1 MRSILYDIFTF
12 LSIGLALNGTKHYI
26 VILHKY
32 TYASLFDVFTIQLNK
47 MNIPTYQQQLFPEPI
62 PLDGSADNNNYDSA
76 TEQKQTQDAGQL
88 LMPLNPSLSINSD
101 NDINNTTMSPTA
113 NNTNLCDNDN
123 GGESNFYSNVYQQID
138 CFSTNMTHELQ
149 ELEQL
154 LGADVLELLN
164 DPNDYDEDIDDS
176 VSKDGQVDS
185 SENNNVDGCDASMRR
200 LSIAG
205 HGPLTEES
213 VAKVHA
219 VSSYVKELLK
229 DDSYR
234 SNNSNDELVDILED
248 TDKEKDSGD
257 EEDRKQSQSPTTPS
271 SAEDKN
277 VLLNV
282 EYNKKVHDEIEQPIL
297 TEIQSLVYEDV
308 KKDMDRAVLN
318 GKDKKVD
325 CDDASSQLV
334 KLAESQSTK
343 SIDDKEAA
351 DSEGLNDTP
360 VAEDEDVV
368 STNDEEDAV
377 STIDDRKEKEDLV
390 LDGEVESSEQ
400 PSELTEQLKAKPVAL
415 DSKKEN
421 KINERKPPTP
431 VTEPSSV
438 GDETDVSHREVK
450 EGDINDDKDMNEE
463 EGVNGIGLS
472 VDKPETSVKKQT
484 TAKQIDMTW
493 NKSPVTTKTTKQP
506 TEGAGSDRK
515 EAKQNKGNSHS
526 QKDELEKSTKQ
537 QTSKLIDM
545 TRNVQ
550 RRSPK
555 PPKKQSA
562 KMIDM
567 TRNVNK
573 TPRSDASPTAASV
586 KKRNSDECA
595 DKTIVESS
603 NSESADISTKKE
615 PKLIDM
621 KRNGGRNTPN
631 KLTNNNKKKRQEREK
646 AAQEAPPKQPPTVK
660 KIDPSQTKPQDD
672 FKHAPPTS
680 EGNGGSQTVK
690 PQAAKLIDMKPRR
703 KVESRQKNNDESKSN
718 SSGEKSQSKKAPSQ
732 QRPSTNGQQ
741 GRGSN
746 YSTPVNGTSG
756 RGPFDRRR
764 EQVPNSMQ
772 IETTKISTSKKE
784 TLTNALARP
793 NRSPIISEKS
803 PIRSA
808 RDSNRSSKRG
818 ESRSVIRDPSKIPK
832 PPERKQIMDPR
843 RNNTGRQKTN
853 NRVDNESASSKLTYQ
868 LSARQ
873 KKQIQESLDRAKR
886 NFLLSL

>member
-1 MRSILYDIFTF
+1 
-12 LSIGLALNGTKHYI
+12 
-26 VILHKY
+26 
-32 TYASLFDVFTIQLNK
+32 
-47 MNIPTYQQQLFPEPI
+47 MNCPTPYFCPPPI
-62 PLDGSADNNNYDSA
+62 PLDGSSAAADNNYDTA

-101 NDINNTTMSPTA
+101 NDINNTTMSPTT
-113 NNTNLCDNDN
+113 TNVNSN
-123 GGESNFYSNVYQQID
+123 GGESDFYSNVYQQID
-138 CFSTNMTHELQ
+138 CFSTNMETELQ

-164 DPNDYDEDIDDS
+164 DPNDYDEDIDDNEE
-176 VSKDGQVDS
+176 VDIDGKVG
-185 SENNNVDGCDASMRR
+185 ENTDNMDGCDVSMKR

-234 SNNSNDELVDILED
+234 SNHGDTLDDDIDE
-248 TDKEKDSGD
+248 EKDSG
-257 EEDRKQSQSPTTPS
+257 EELDRKQSQSPTTPS

-277 VLLNV
+277 VLLNG
-282 EYNKKVHDEIEQPIL
+282 EHNKKVHDKIEQPVL
-297 TEIQSLVYEDV
+297 TESQCSEDKDV
-308 KKDMDRAVLN
+308 KKECDELN
-318 GKDKKVD
+318 GKDVKVD
-325 CDDASSQLV
+325 CDASNEPAQL
-334 KLAESQSTK
+334 LAEPQSTK
-343 SIDDKEAA
+343 SIDDKETVE
-351 DSEGLNDTP
+351 SEGLNDTP
-360 VAEDEDVV
+360 VAEDDKVV
-368 STNDEEDAV
+368 STNDEEDTGALE
-377 STIDDRKEKEDLV
+377 SDIKENKDVV
-390 LDGEVESSEQ
+390 LDGEAESSEQ
-400 PSELTEQLKAKPVAL
+400 PSEFIEPLKATPVAL

-421 KINERKPPTP
+421 KVNERKSLTP

-438 GDETDVSHREVK
+438 EDKISDKKTKEEDTVDTDK
-450 EGDINDDKDMNEE
+450 DINEKK
-463 EGVNGIGLS
+463 GVNGIDS
-472 VDKPETSVKKQT
+472 KPETSVKKQT

-506 TEGAGSDRK
+506 TEGVDRGGK

-526 QKDELEKSTKQ
+526 QKDELEKNTKQ

-573 TPRSDASPTAASV
+573 TPRSEASPAAASV
-586 KKRNSDECA
+586 KKDNPDESA

-680 EGNGGSQTVK
+680 EGSGGSQIMK

-718 SSGEKSQSKKAPSQ
+718 SSGEKSQSKKPPSQ
-732 QRPSTNGQQ
+732 QRPPTNGQQ

-746 YSTPVNGTSG
+746 YTSPVNGTIG
-756 RGPFDRRR
+756 RGPSDRRR
-764 EQVPNSMQ
+764 EQVPTSMQ
-772 IETTKISTSKKE
+772 IQTTRISTNKKE
-784 TLTNALARP
+784 TLAKALARP
-793 NRSPIISEKS
+793 NKSPIISEKS
-803 PIRSA
+803 TITRSA
-808 RDSNRSSKRG
+808 RDPNKGPKRVD
-818 ESRSVIRDPSKIPK
+818 SRNVRDPSKSPK
-832 PPERKQIMDPR
+832 PPERKQIIDPR